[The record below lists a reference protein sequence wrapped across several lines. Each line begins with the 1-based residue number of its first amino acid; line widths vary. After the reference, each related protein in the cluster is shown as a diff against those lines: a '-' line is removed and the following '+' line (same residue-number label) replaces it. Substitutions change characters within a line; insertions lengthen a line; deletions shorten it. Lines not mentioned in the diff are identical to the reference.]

1 MLRFV
6 SPDQSTAHSLKSVPG
21 AYLIGPDSV
30 PIAGEVVL
38 DHGMIR
44 CEKGTREAASLAI
57 QVELGQEK
65 LSKLNQAQLLG
76 DELNSKLTKDLGVT
90 LRPLGVWT
98 LQTCLLPDRDRP
110 YILSIELA
118 RHRLMLFMTKLED
131 WQAFDSPEETLAME
145 LFDLAREVFT
155 KALVAS
161 RSEDE
166 SVKDASWLGFLS
178 LWIALEASERLSLD
192 QARKDFHTR
201 INGTMYLSICEDT
214 EITKRSKPVLH
225 PSRGGVVLPTK
236 PALGSIVS
244 PGMLND
250 QTKSAAKNVCDFIS
264 LPMRWIELEPLEG
277 EYAYT
282 PTDQWIEWAIRTAKL
297 PVVAGPVIDFRPQ
310 SVPDWLYIWENDYDT
325 LRELVYEHLK
335 AVVTRYRRTVS
346 RWTVCSGLHCGEH
359 FKLDFQQMIDL
370 TRICVLVVRK
380 LHPRAK
386 VQVEIVEPWGE
397 YHTRD
402 RRSLPPRLYAEMLT
416 QSGIPIDSFSLR
428 VQMGSYES
436 GMGTRDLMAFSSM
449 LDQYAMLDRPITIS
463 AMGVPSGPLK
473 PTDTDQLHADPG
485 YWRQHWTQAGQARW
499 LEAFGAVA
507 MSKPFVESICWQ
519 ELADPSGVTEMR
531 TGGLLD
537 RRCQP
542 RQVNQTYA
550 QLRESVQAGELPS
563 RLFEKSFF
571 DLRVEASSPTNP

>member
-1 MLRFV
+1 MLRFA
-6 SPDQSTAHSLKSVPG
+6 SPDQSTAHSLESIPG

-44 CEKGTREAASLAI
+44 CEKGTREAAALAI
-57 QVELGQEK
+57 QVELGQAR
-65 LSKLNQAQLLG
+65 LAQLDIDPTIETQLG
-76 DELNSKLTKDLGVT
+76 IK

-110 YILSIELA
+110 YTLSIELA
-118 RHRLMLFMTKLED
+118 RHRLMLFLTKLED
-131 WQAFDSPEETLAME
+131 WQAFDIPIDDPIML
-145 LFDLAREVFT
+145 LFNRAREVFMR
-155 KALVAS
+155 ALVAS
-161 RSEDE
+161 RAQGQTIEQ
-166 SVKDASWLGFLS
+166 ASGLGFLA
-178 LWIALEASERLSLD
+178 LWMALEATERLALKQS
-192 QARKDFHTR
+192 KNDFSSRTS
-201 INGTMYLSICEDT
+201 GSMYVALSEDT
-214 EITKRSKPVLH
+214 EITKRSKPILH
-225 PSRGGVVLPTK
+225 PSRGGVVLPTR
-236 PALGSIVS
+236 PALGSVVS
-244 PGMLND
+244 PSMLND
-250 QTKSAAKNVCDFIS
+250 QTKAAAKAACDFIT

-277 EYAYT
+277 EYAYG
-282 PTDQWIEWAIRTAKL
+282 PTDRWIEWAIRTAKM

-310 SVPDWLYIWENDYDT
+310 SVPEWLYIWENDYDT

-402 RRSLPPRLYAEMLT
+402 RRSLPPVLYAEMLT

-428 VQMGSYES
+428 VQMWSYEP
-436 GMGTRDLMAFSSM
+436 GLGTRDLMAFSAM
-449 LDQYAMLDRPITIS
+449 LDQYAMLDRPLAIS
-463 AMGVPSGPLK
+463 ALGSPSGPLK
-473 PTDTDQLHADPG
+473 PTNADQLYPDPG
-485 YWRQHWTQAGQARW
+485 YWRQRWTDAGQAKW
-499 LEAFGAVA
+499 MEAFGAVA
-507 MSKPFVESICWQ
+507 LAKPFVESVCWH

-537 RRCQP
+537 RRG
-542 RQVNQTYA
+542 NQRPVFEQMVGLKA
-550 QLRESVQAGELPS
+550 AIQAGVLSES
-563 RLFEKSFF
+563 YFHDSFF
-571 DLRVEASSPTNP
+571 NVGAVPSSPVGS